1 MIPVDKP
8 ADTRPTRQQC
18 SVAVDPIGWRLVLGE
33 LVTHVPVDTLDAA
46 VRAAA
51 AAAAATGADGA
62 GHLRVDLTDRRVV
75 LGLQDRATAAVTA
88 LDLGLARRISAALD
102 AIDLPTTPGEGT
114 AAPQTIEIAIDA
126 LDIPAV
132 RPFWRAV
139 TGYAADPQP
148 PDLPPGAL
156 VDPLHRGPVIWFQ
169 QMDRPATSTAT
180 GSTSTSTSR
189 PNTPG
194 PASTR
199 PWPPAAGWCP
209 QRRRRRSGCSPT
221 PKATRCASAP
231 GRAGTRLIARDHP
244 YVRAVPANPA

>member
-75 LGLQDRATAAVTA
+75 LGLQDRATAAVTT

-169 QMDRPATSTAT
+169 QMDRPRHEHRNRIHIDDAD
-180 GSTSTSTSR
+180 
-189 PNTPG
+189 
-194 PASTR
+194 
-199 PWPPAAGWCP
+199 PPEHARARIDAALAAGG
-209 QRRRRRSGCSPT
+209 RLV
-221 PKATRCASAP
+221 SAAAAP
-231 GRAGTRLIARDHP
+231 AFWVLADPEGNEVCVCTWEGRD
-244 YVRAVPANPA
+244 